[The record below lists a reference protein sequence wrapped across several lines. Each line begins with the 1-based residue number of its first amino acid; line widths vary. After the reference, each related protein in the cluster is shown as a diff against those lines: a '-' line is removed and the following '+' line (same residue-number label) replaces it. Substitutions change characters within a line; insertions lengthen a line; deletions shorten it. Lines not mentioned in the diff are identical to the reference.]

1 MIPKPWS
8 YTSLED
14 FINCPK
20 AFYEKRVA
28 KSVVDAGSEQMAHGL
43 YVHKQFETHL
53 RDDTPLADDV
63 KLHLPFMDRMRSHAG
78 MPFYE
83 QKVAI
88 SRSFAPCS
96 FFAPDAWWR
105 GVIDFKK
112 VDGHYARIVDYK
124 TGKKHEKFQQ
134 LKLFALHTFAA
145 HPDVTQVAAQ
155 FYWTQNQT
163 TSTEVYTRDQ
173 IPMLWSWFIPH
184 LKQYK
189 LAFQTDTW
197 QPRQSGLC
205 GWCPVTSCQF
215 WKPRPPGR

>member
-1 MIPKPWS
+1 VIPKPWS
-8 YTSLED
+8 FTSLED

-20 AFYEKRVA
+20 AFYEKRIV
-28 KSVVDAGSEQMAHGL
+28 KSVVEEASSAMLHGN
-43 YVHKQFETHL
+43 YVHKRFECHL
-53 RDDTPLADDV
+53 RDGEVLGPATDM
-63 KLHLPFMDRMRSHAG
+63 HQPFMERLRDLPGQA
-78 MPFYE
+78 FYE

-88 SRSFAPCS
+88 GRDFNACTYFA
-96 FFAPDAWWR
+96 DNVWWR

-112 VDGHYARIVDYK
+112 VDGAHARIVDYK

-145 HPDVTQVAAQ
+145 HPEVTQATVQ

-163 TSTEVYTRDQ
+163 TSTEVYTREQ
-173 IPMLWSWFIPH
+173 IPMLWSWFVPH

-189 LAFQTDTW
+189 LAFQNDIW

-205 GWCPVTSCQF
+205 NGWCPVTSCQF
-215 WKPRPPGR
+215 WKPKRS